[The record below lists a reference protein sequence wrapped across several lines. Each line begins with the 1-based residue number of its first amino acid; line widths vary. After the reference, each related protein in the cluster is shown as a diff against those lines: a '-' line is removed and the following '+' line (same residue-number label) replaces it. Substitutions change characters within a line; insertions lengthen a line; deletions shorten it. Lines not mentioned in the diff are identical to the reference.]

1 MLLQRK
7 EAEYFS
13 NYLLKICFRTFRT
26 AFISVLSLAIQN
38 FLVILED
45 FYNLFIYKRFEG
57 KDKIEV
63 TNWQPCL
70 FLRFSVSCYQCRS
83 S

>member
-13 NYLLKICFRTFRT
+13 NYLLQICFGTLGT

-38 FLVILED
+38 FSLTLQQ
-45 FYNLFIYKRFEG
+45 F
-57 KDKIEV
+57 
-63 TNWQPCL
+63 Q
-70 FLRFSVSCYQCRS
+70 
-83 S
+83 

>member
-38 FLVILED
+38 FFANFATIPVVLM
-45 FYNLFIYKRFEG
+45 R
-57 KDKIEV
+57 
-63 TNWQPCL
+63 
-70 FLRFSVSCYQCRS
+70 
-83 S
+83 

>member
-38 FLVILED
+38 LSLTLQQFQ
-45 FYNLFIYKRFEG
+45 
-57 KDKIEV
+57 
-63 TNWQPCL
+63 WA
-70 FLRFSVSCYQCRS
+70 
-83 S
+83 

>member
-26 AFISVLSLAIQN
+26 AFISVLSLAI
-38 FLVILED
+38 FATIPVVLM
-45 FYNLFIYKRFEG
+45 R
-57 KDKIEV
+57 
-63 TNWQPCL
+63 
-70 FLRFSVSCYQCRS
+70 
-83 S
+83 

>member
-38 FLVILED
+38 FSVWAIVFIRYEAMREAHQWIRMISSHTLF
-45 FYNLFIYKRFEG
+45 FYSLLRGIG
-57 KDKIEV
+57 KYNISE
-63 TNWQPCL
+63 Q
-70 FLRFSVSCYQCRS
+70 
-83 S
+83 

>member
-13 NYLLKICFRTFRT
+13 NYLLKIFFRTFRT

-38 FLVILED
+38 FSLTLQQ
-45 FYNLFIYKRFEG
+45 F
-57 KDKIEV
+57 
-63 TNWQPCL
+63 Q
-70 FLRFSVSCYQCRS
+70 
-83 S
+83 